1 MTDFSGMPMHK
12 LVYKIGKSRE
22 IEHLML
28 DFLDGLS
35 RTVDDRISLGLI
47 PLKLPVVDDAAY
59 RIFETMEEYRRWSAK
74 NLPAY
79 LGYYRPND

>member
-1 MTDFSGMPMHK
+1 MVK
-12 LVYKIGKSRE
+12 LMYKIGKTSE

-35 RTVDDRISLGLI
+35 RTVDERISLGFI

-59 RIFETMEEYRRWSAK
+59 RIFETMKEYRQWSEH
-74 NLPAY
+74 NLPPY

>member
-1 MTDFSGMPMHK
+1 MHK
-12 LVYKIGKSRE
+12 LVYKIGKTRE
-22 IEHLML
+22 IENLML

-35 RTVDDRISLGLI
+35 RTVDDRIGLGFI
-47 PLKLPVVDDAAY
+47 PLKLPVVDEAAY
-59 RIFETMEEYRRWSAK
+59 RIFETIEEYRQWSDQ

>member
-1 MTDFSGMPMHK
+1 VHK
-12 LVYKIGKSRE
+12 LVYKIGKTRE

-35 RTVDDRISLGLI
+35 RTVDDRISLGFI
-47 PLKLPVVDDAAY
+47 PLKLPVVDDVAY
-59 RIFETMEEYRRWSAK
+59 RIFETIEEYRQWSEQ

-79 LGYYRPND
+79 LGYCRPND